1 MKKVKLIST
10 RGKIEVGCQDHLT
23 REAGTMVERT
33 LSTASHIWFL
43 SAFAALIQLLPR
55 QGVTAYRSSS
65 KRAPKVGVTDVC
77 EARRAAA
84 CQRALCMRCMLG
96 PEIGVIECD

>member
-10 RGKIEVGCQDHLT
+10 RGKIEVGCQDHMT

-55 QGVTAYRSSS
+55 QGVNMSRLIDYHPSALPKLVSRTCA
-65 KRAPKVGVTDVC
+65 KREEQLLVNVHCACGVCLDLRL
-77 EARRAAA
+77 A
-84 CQRALCMRCMLG
+84 
-96 PEIGVIECD
+96 